1 MYNNSNKRLTY
12 KMQVKGSLVKDTYLK
27 IGIDRKLM
35 RRIIEFQNKLFSEDS
50 RLDKIKFN
58 NH

>member
-1 MYNNSNKRLTY
+1 
-12 KMQVKGSLVKDTYLK
+12 MQVKGSLVKDTYLK